1 MKHSGSWFWLFTHVG
16 AIKILRWRCT
26 KCIKHS
32 AFHISE
38 EEKYDRSN
46 ICQWFYCHIACLC
59 VFAKLYLFS
68 TNDPPLKSYFPTLLK
83 TKLIICHSNKVWTE
97 LIFFCDLCF
106 LFVFIFVKRSVQRY
120 LVSFSFR
127 YLFSF
132 FVKRSANACSGISV
146 FFFLFDICF
155 LFSFCEKKWKY
166 VLREICLQIK
176 KYKIPK

>member
-83 TKLIICHSNKVWTE
+83 TKLIICHSNKVWFSSV
-97 LIFFCDLCF
+97 IYVFFLFSYLWKEVFSDILFLFLFDICF
-106 LFVFIFVKRSVQRY
+106 LFLWKEVQMH
-120 LVSFSFR
+120 VQG

-132 FVKRSANACSGISV
+132 FY
-146 FFFLFDICF
+146 ICF